1 MQHGDSK
8 DWKPLTLHY
17 IVVVVIAGGGGGGG
31 GAAAAA
37 AAAAAAGCGGGDG
50 AAAATSSLSP
60 VCLFALMQHV
70 PLLTF
75 ILCNNKG
82 FKELG

>member
-1 MQHGDSK
+1 M
-8 DWKPLTLHY
+8 WKPLTLHY

-31 GAAAAA
+31 
-37 AAAAAAGCGGGDG
+37 AAAAGCGGGDG
-50 AAAATSSLSP
+50 AAAAAAATSSLSP
-60 VCLFALMQHV
+60 ICLFALMQHV

-75 ILCNNKG
+75 VLCNNKG